1 MITGMTLKGIWL
13 LHIDC
18 DYVLNEY
25 GMPKRFPDGLYRIK
39 DNPVE
44 KTTFYVIPY
53 REKEIE
59 LILADRKAKL
69 KAQDVKRNFT
79 LGL

>member
-1 MITGMTLKGIWL
+1 
-13 LHIDC
+13 
-18 DYVLNEY
+18 
-25 GMPKRFPDGLYRIK
+25 MPKRFPDGLYHIK
-39 DNPVE
+39 ENPTE
-44 KTTFYVIPY
+44 KITFYTLPY